1 MKKLTLTLLTAI
13 SLLLLNGCNP
23 NAIMPQQLDARLPKL
38 NSVKAVAGSTSVAF
52 EWQSLANKG
61 MDGVN
66 IYRSQSSN
74 GGYMNSK
81 MKQLKKIGTIS
92 NRFASHYVDTGLA
105 QNTAYTYTFTT
116 HKGGFESAHGQ
127 VIEVKTLV
135 PFEAVT
141 FFQGFQKAHNVIK
154 LIWRPHAD
162 KRVKMYKIE
171 RSSNAQQWKWID
183 SVKNRMMSEFI
194 DTYVVPGNSYAY
206 RVVAVGFDNS
216 VSQVS
221 AVVNIVAR

>member
-1 MKKLTLTLLTAI
+1 MRRLTPVLLTTAL
-13 SLLLLNGCNP
+13 LLLLNGCNP
-23 NAIMPQQLDARLPKL
+23 NTMIPQQLDPRLPKL

-52 EWQSLANKG
+52 EWQSLAKKG

-74 GGYMNSK
+74 GYMGAK
-81 MKQLKKIGTIS
+81 TKQLKKIGTIS
-92 NRFASHYVDTGLA
+92 NRFASHYVDTGLV
-105 QNTAYTYTFTT
+105 QNRAYTYTFTT
-116 HKGGFESAHGQ
+116 HQGGFESAHGQ
-127 VIEVKTLV
+127 VINVKTLA

-141 FFQGFQKAHNVIK
+141 FFQGFQKAHNAIK

-183 SVKNRMMSEFI
+183 SVKHRMMSEFI

-216 VSQVS
+216 ISKVS
-221 AVVNIVAR
+221 AVVSIVAR